1 MVKKFIET
9 KSTSH
14 SSSRKAKKGFGHDPL
29 KLTIA
34 ADLLAEDLKKPTSGS
49 GLPKKATPL
58 GALHKKLFK
67 AGKRDEGKSERKAL
81 TEVKGNTRTLAMVL
95 RSEREL
101 LSLNKEQET
110 RISELKLMLE
120 DKNREVQF
128 ASSNHFLLSFQEII
142 WVFIN
147 WV

>member
-14 SSSRKAKKGFGHDPL
+14 SSSRKANKGFGHDPL

-34 ADLLAEDLKKPTSGS
+34 ADLLAEDLKNPTSGS
-49 GLPKKATPL
+49 GLAKKATPL
-58 GALHKKLFK
+58 GALHKKLFR
-67 AGKRDEGKSERKAL
+67 AGKRDEAKSERKAL

-110 RISELKLMLE
+110 RISELKLMVE
-120 DKNREVQF
+120 DRNREVKF
-128 ASSNHFLLSFQEII
+128 ANLNHFLLGFQEII
-142 WVFIN
+142 RAFIYWV
-147 WV
+147 